1 MVAPLIPFAIGG
13 LTELER
19 QREITDRVAGDA
31 VDLVSK
37 QVLGV
42 EIPSEQNLIKNQ
54 NAIRDQY
61 EAQYGPEATTVLD
74 AYGIFESGDEKMIA
88 KKFESFLGATPVDK
102 FVNNA
107 KNISTS
113 DPKLYNQLI
122 SQSFIQ
128 KRQLKL
134 EDRKTKIDKI
144 MKNTPNIRD
153 FIVKPEEERKG
164 LLGAIVPTRLEQRDL
179 PVATQRLMEATQSD
193 TPEAI
198 KTLALTD
205 IRDKLGLVQAAATG
219 WESLDYK
226 EKQEFE
232 KNVRAKF
239 KDFNQVYKSSY
250 SVDPAIRNEYQDA
263 KKQGYKKSINDYYFD
278 YYYFPS
284 EKLKAFGTKQQS
296 AVPTE
301 PNKTTKQITELPES
315 QPPKGFSV
323 TPSMEGITQSG
334 EPVVVQM
341 AKNTINK
348 IRASD
353 VADADARIEQVK
365 QELKTQLG
373 SQDLS
378 DYNL

>member
-61 EAQYGPEATTVLD
+61 EAQYGSEAATVLD
-74 AYGIFESGDEKMIA
+74 AYGIFESGDEKMVA
-88 KKFESFLGATPVDK
+88 KKFESFLGATSVDK

-134 EDRKTKIDKI
+134 EDRKDRVNKIFNDR
-144 MKNTPNIRD
+144 PNIKD
-153 FIVKPEEERKG
+153 FLIEPEKKRTG
-164 LLGAIVPTRLEQRDL
+164 LAGALIGDRLTQTDL
-179 PVATQRLMEATQSD
+179 PIATQRLMDQTQAEDVKQEDFVSLLSIRDQLGIVPGAPGTVLKVSEAVSIINSARATYKQNNIYKNVYD
-193 TPEAI
+193 TAEFRKEYNDYKRTPEG
-198 KTLALTD
+198 KK
-205 IRDKLGLVQAAATG
+205 DKRT
-219 WESLDYK
+219 
-226 EKQEFE
+226 
-232 KNVRAKF
+232 
-239 KDFNQVYKSSY
+239 
-250 SVDPAIRNEYQDA
+250 
-263 KKQGYKKSINDYYFD
+263 INDYAFD
-278 YYYFPS
+278 TYYLPQ
-284 EKLKAFGTKQQS
+284 EIKKVQQLTGMS
-296 AVPTE
+296 QQQQPVTQQQRP
-301 PNKTTKQITELPES
+301 TELPES

-323 TPSMEGITQSG
+323 TPSMEGMTQSG
-334 EPVVVQM
+334 EPLVVQQ
-341 AKNTINK
+341 ARDAIAS
-348 IRASD
+348 IRSSN
-353 VADADARIEQVK
+353 VPDADQRIESIK
-365 QELKTQLG
+365 QELRQQLNITN
-373 SQDLS
+373 LS